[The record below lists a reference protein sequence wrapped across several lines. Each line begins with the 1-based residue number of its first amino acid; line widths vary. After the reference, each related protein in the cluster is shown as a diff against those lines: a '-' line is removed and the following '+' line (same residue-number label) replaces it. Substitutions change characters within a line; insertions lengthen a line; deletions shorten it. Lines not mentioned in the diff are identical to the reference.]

1 MCEQITSFTSILLLF
16 HSWLKHLMQ
25 ILDTDS
31 LHGNET
37 VSWAAYHAIHQAET
51 LEDGD
56 LVLSSLLPL
65 FHEQAKSVMMI
76 RHSMDV
82 VKTAVEIINPG
93 QVLVMTCDQPLY
105 ATCKTNPEELASNS
119 WRTTVCCDLVA
130 CILRWQLSKHLEIF

>member
-1 MCEQITSFTSILLLF
+1 
-16 HSWLKHLMQ
+16 MQ

-51 LEDGD
+51 LENSD
-56 LVLSSLLPL
+56 VALSSLLPL
-65 FHEQAKSVMMI
+65 FHEQVKSVTMI

-93 QVLVMTCDQPLY
+93 QVSVITCDQISY
-105 ATCKTNPEELASNS
+105 ALAKQIQWN
-119 WRTTVCCDLVA
+119 WPATHGEQQFCCDV
-130 CILRWQLSKHLEIF
+130 WWPTY